1 MEAKTAN
8 QIKQKNTHN
17 DTHTKT
23 FTKTHTQRHR
33 QLMSDYH
40 QVDVTFSS
48 SFLAGQNGRL
58 KSQIKTL
65 AKGEGKQ
72 ISRDTAGD
80 IDWNSDTATATA
92 TTTAS
97 LMVICVYRAYA
108 A

>member
-1 MEAKTAN
+1 
-8 QIKQKNTHN
+8 
-17 DTHTKT
+17 
-23 FTKTHTQRHR
+23 
-33 QLMSDYH
+33 MSDYH

-48 SFLAGQNGRL
+48 SSLAGKNGRL
-58 KSQIKTL
+58 ESQIKTL

-80 IDWNSDTATATA
+80 IDWNSDTAKQQLRA
-92 TTTAS
+92 AS